1 MALPLLMRL
10 SLSLYLPFFHFPLRF
25 LHTSV
30 CFLYHSLINLFHF
43 HIIRPLPFTTN
54 SISVTKISHNISL
67 FRVCFVPFFFLL
79 FPCFF
84 PSLALPSFSRPLPL
98 RLPVTPLRLPAPWG
112 SNMSVV
118 THKRRDISLTP
129 HYSRVRPHSLGRSV
143 VGVVLPSEFNQI
155 RFWIWKWTSSP
166 ACVYPWIK
174 SLAKD
179 GSRTASPTSPST
191 VARRPEGG
199 SERGARRG
207 QMSPGRCRCG
217 FTGMKKA
224 IQNVAQYFYFSFP
237 QVLLFH
243 F

>member
-84 PSLALPSFSRPLPL
+84 PISRSSIFLPSSSSPSPRHPAPSPRPL
-98 RLPVTPLRLPAPWG
+98 RLQYVSCHSQTSG
-112 SNMSVV
+112 HF
-118 THKRRDISLTP
+118 THSSLLQSSSAL
-129 HYSRVRPHSLGRSV
+129 SRALGR
-143 VGVVLPSEFNQI
+143 G
-155 RFWIWKWTSSP
+155 RRSSFR
-166 ACVYPWIK
+166 V
-174 SLAKD
+174 
-179 GSRTASPTSPST
+179 
-191 VARRPEGG
+191 
-199 SERGARRG
+199 
-207 QMSPGRCRCG
+207 
-217 FTGMKKA
+217 
-224 IQNVAQYFYFSFP
+224 
-237 QVLLFH
+237 
-243 F
+243 